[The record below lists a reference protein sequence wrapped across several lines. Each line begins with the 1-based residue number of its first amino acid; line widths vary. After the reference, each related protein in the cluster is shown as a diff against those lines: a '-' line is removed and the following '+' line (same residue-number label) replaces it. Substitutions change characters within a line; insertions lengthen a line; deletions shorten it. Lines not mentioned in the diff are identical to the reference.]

1 VVIISL
7 VHRLLG
13 NTVKFYNLKEND
25 EQVSFAQAVKQ
36 GLGKNQGLFFPVN
49 MPKLENIDE
58 LLAMPLVER
67 SVKVLH
73 PFVESDLSKSELTEI
88 VTDAFNFPALLQPI
102 SKDRAILELFH
113 GPTLAFKDFGARFM
127 AKCLQAFV
135 AKDAKASGQ
144 TKPLT
149 ILTATSGDTG
159 AAVAHAFHGIHN
171 IRVVIMY
178 PKGKISLLQEK
189 MFTTLGGNIETL
201 AVDGDF
207 DDCQALVKQSFDDRE
222 LANTIGLNSAN
233 SINISRLLAQVCY
246 YFEAVAQISRAK
258 SDLSNIVFSIPSGNF
273 GNLTAG
279 LFAKAM
285 GLPIKRFIAATN
297 ANDTVPRYL
306 ETGEWTP
313 NQTVATISNAMDVS
327 NPNNWPRVEHMLKAG
342 LVEAGCV
349 SSYSID
355 EEQTQSTVIQLTKLG
370 YISEPHAAVAYKALQ
385 YSGVEGEF
393 GVFLGTAHPAKF
405 KEVVESILGQPIGL
419 PKELADCA
427 GEPGLSLDLKANFSD
442 LRDYL
447 LN

>member
-1 VVIISL
+1 M
-7 VHRLLG
+7 
-13 NTVKFYNLKEND
+13 KYYNLKEND
-25 EQVSFAQAVKQ
+25 EQVSFSQAVKQ
-36 GLGKNQGLFFPVN
+36 GLGKNQGLFFPST
-49 MPKLENIDE
+49 MPKLDNIE
-58 LLAMPLVER
+58 ALLALPLVER
-67 SVKVLH
+67 SVKILQ
-73 PFVESDLSKSELTEI
+73 PFVGSDLSKSELTEI

-102 SKDRAILELFH
+102 SPDRAVLELFH

-127 AKCLQAFV
+127 AKCLQVFV
-135 AKDAKASGQ
+135 AKDAKASGE

-159 AAVAHAFHGIHN
+159 AAVAHAFHGIDN

-201 AVDGDF
+201 AIEGDF
-207 DDCQALVKQSFDDRE
+207 DNCQALVKQSFDDKE

-246 YFEAVAQISRAK
+246 YFEAVAQLSRAK
-258 SDLSNIVFSIPSGNF
+258 SDLSNIVFSVPSGNF

-279 LFAKAM
+279 LLAKAM

-297 ANDTVPRYL
+297 DNDTVPRYL
-306 ETGEWTP
+306 ETGEWTV
-313 NQTVATISNAMDVS
+313 NKTVATISNAMDVS
-327 NPNNWPRVEHMLKAG
+327 NPSNWPRVEHMLKSG
-342 LVEAGCV
+342 IVTQGCV
-349 SSYSID
+349 SSVSID
-355 EEQTQSTVIQLTKLG
+355 EEQTQSAVIQLSKLG

-385 YSGVEGEF
+385 YSAVEGEF

-419 PKELADCA
+419 PKELADCV
-427 GEPGLSLDLKANFSD
+427 GEPILSQDLSTDFSD
-442 LRDYL
+442 LRSYL
-447 LN
+447 LA

>member
-1 VVIISL
+1 M
-7 VHRLLG
+7 
-13 NTVKFYNLKEND
+13 KFYNLKEND
-25 EQVSFAQAVKQ
+25 EQVSFAGAVKQ
-36 GLGKNQGLFFPVN
+36 GLGKNQGLFFPETIPV
-49 MPKLENIDE
+49 LDNIDE

-67 SVKVLH
+67 SVHVLY
-73 PFVESDLSKSELTEI
+73 PFVKDDLTKDQLTEI
-88 VTDAFNFPALLQPI
+88 VTSAFNFPAQIQPI

-127 AKCLQAFV
+127 AKCLQKFS
-135 AKDAKASGQ
+135 KDK
-144 TKPLT
+144 KIT

-159 AAVAHAFHGIHN
+159 AAVAHAFHGIEN
-171 IRVVIMY
+171 IRVVILY

-201 AVDGDF
+201 AIDGSF
-207 DDCQALVKQSFDDRE
+207 DDCQALVKKSFDDKK
-222 LANTIGLNSAN
+222 LATTIGLNSAN
-233 SINISRLLAQVCY
+233 SINISRLLAQICY
-246 YFEAVAQISRAK
+246 YFEAVAQLTRQK
-258 SDLSNIVFSIPSGNF
+258 CKTELDNIVVSIPSGNF

-279 LFAKAM
+279 LFAKAL

-313 NQTVATISNAMDVS
+313 NETVATISNAMDVS
-327 NPNNWPRVEHMLKAG
+327 DPNNWPRIEHMLKSG
-342 LVEAGCV
+342 IVPSDCI
-349 SSYSID
+349 SSVSID
-355 EEQTQSTVIQLTKLG
+355 EEQTQSTVLQLAKLG

-385 YSGVEGEF
+385 YNANEGEF

-427 GEPGLSLDLKANFSD
+427 SETILSKDMAADFSD
-442 LRDYL
+442 LREYL
-447 LN
+447 LLHDK

>member
-1 VVIISL
+1 M
-7 VHRLLG
+7 
-13 NTVKFYNLKEND
+13 KFYNLKEND
-25 EQVSFAQAVKQ
+25 EQVSFAGAVKQ
-36 GLGKNQGLFFPVN
+36 GLGKNQGLFFPETI
-49 MPKLENIDE
+49 PALDNIDE

-67 SVKVLH
+67 SVQVLY
-73 PFVESDLSKSELTEI
+73 PFVKDDLSKDQLTDI
-88 VTDAFNFPALLQPI
+88 VTSAFNFPAQIQPI

-127 AKCLQAFV
+127 AKCLQAFS
-135 AKDAKASGQ
+135 KDK
-144 TKPLT
+144 KIT

-159 AAVAHAFHGIHN
+159 AAVAHAFHGIEN
-171 IRVVIMY
+171 IRVVILY

-201 AVDGDF
+201 AIDGSF
-207 DDCQALVKQSFDDRE
+207 DDCQALVKKSFDDKE
-222 LANTIGLNSAN
+222 LASTIGLNSAN
-233 SINISRLLAQVCY
+233 SINISRLLAQICY
-246 YFEAVAQISRAK
+246 YFEAVAQLSRQK
-258 SDLSNIVFSIPSGNF
+258 CKTELDNIVVSIPSGNF

-279 LFAKAM
+279 LFAKAL

-313 NQTVATISNAMDVS
+313 NETVATISNAMDVS
-327 NPNNWPRVEHMLKAG
+327 DPNNWPRIEHMLKTG
-342 LVEAGCV
+342 IVPSDCI
-349 SSYSID
+349 SSVSID
-355 EEQTQSTVIQLTKLG
+355 EEQTQSTVLQLAKLG

-385 YSGVEGEF
+385 YNTSEGEF

-427 GEPGLSLDLKANFSD
+427 SEAILSKDMADNFAD

-447 LN
+447 LSNNQ